1 MEEVKLL
8 GFWPSNFVYRVIWA
22 LKLKGVE
29 YDYIEEDVLSNK
41 SELLLQYNPVYKK
54 VPVLVHRGKPIVESC
69 VILEYIEETW
79 PENPLLPED
88 AHDKAVARFW
98 MQFASPDRIPSFTA
112 FFLLPTAGEEREK
125 TIKDVLET
133 LRTLEEQGLG
143 DKKFFGGDSIG
154 LVDLVHGWLASWFE
168 ISQEMVG
175 VKLLEPNTL
184 PRLHAWV
191 QNFKDTPVIKDNL
204 PDYNELLAHMTRVR
218 DRKCLSLRSL

>member
-8 GFWPSNFVYRVIWA
+8 GFWPSPFVYRVIWA

-98 MQFASPDRIPSFTA
+98 MQFASRSPAFNA
-112 FFLLPTAGEEREK
+112 FFLLTTVGEEREK
-125 TIKDVLET
+125 TIKEVLET

-154 LVDLVHGWLASWFE
+154 LVDIVHGWLASWFE
-168 ISQEMVG
+168 TIQEMVG

-191 QNFKDTPVIKDNL
+191 QNFKDAPVIKDNL

-218 DRKCLSLRSL
+218 EMIVSKKFVIT

>member
-98 MQFASPDRIPSFTA
+98 MQFASPDRSPTFNA

-154 LVDLVHGWLASWFE
+154 LVDIVHGWLASWFE
-168 ISQEMVG
+168 IIQEMVG

-184 PRLHAWV
+184 PRLLAWV
-191 QNFKDTPVIKDNL
+191 QNFKDAPVIKDNL
-204 PDYNELLAHMTRVR
+204 PDYNELLAHMTRVW
-218 DRKCLSLRSL
+218 S